1 MFLQVLFFQVF
12 IFLHF
17 PQAAKVF
24 IKKVIQYVPTFGWAW
39 RCSDVIF
46 LSRNWQEDKEVM
58 ETQVREFNDYPY
70 PVWVSFF
77 IDRFELS
84 LLVKTLVRQGVQRLP
99 LPCLGE
105 CSILFIGKF
114 FFIIIIFK
122 VREFN
127 NYPYPVWVSILF
139 FLLVKNIFLFKQIRY
154 IF

>member
-1 MFLQVLFFQVF
+1 MF
-12 IFLHF
+12 
-17 PQAAKVF
+17 
-24 IKKVIQYVPTFGWAW
+24 
-39 RCSDVIF
+39 S
-46 LSRNWQEDKEVM
+46 LSSGCESVHQEGDP
-58 ETQVREFNDYPY
+58 VRADLRLGLAVQRRDL
-70 PVWVSFF
+70 PVA
-77 IDRFELS
+77 ELAGG
-84 LLVKTLVRQGVQRLP
+84 QGGHGDAGPGVQRLP